1 MLICI
6 EQKKKKERRRAQDP
20 IDLTRKTLISKGL
33 ATLEEL
39 EETEKSVAAAISE
52 MLSSVRSDSSP
63 LGKDAL
69 KYVFA
74 E

>member
-1 MLICI
+1 MYRTK
-6 EQKKKKERRRAQDP
+6 EEKERRRAQDP
-20 IDLTRKTLISKGL
+20 IDLTRKTLISQGL

-39 EETEKSVAAAISE
+39 DETEKSVVAAISE

-63 LGKDAL
+63 SAKDATR
-69 KYVFA
+69 YVFA